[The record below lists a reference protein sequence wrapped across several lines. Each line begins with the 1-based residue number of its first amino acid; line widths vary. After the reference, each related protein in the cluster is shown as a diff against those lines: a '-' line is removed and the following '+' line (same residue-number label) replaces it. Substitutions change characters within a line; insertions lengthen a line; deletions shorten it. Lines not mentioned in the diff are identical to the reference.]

1 VTERSIPQGN
11 PMPDELSN
19 DVARHFERVWQNY
32 DQQIRRTI
40 PFYDDA
46 LELLVA
52 VVARTDTTPH
62 RILDLG
68 VGTGNLAGL
77 LLGAFPDAHLTGI
90 DIVPDFLE
98 IAQHRL
104 ARFRDRVQ
112 LIEADIAG
120 YDFPAGVDIVVTS
133 FVLHHTEDVTKGR
146 TYERIYSSLN
156 SGGCMANA
164 DFVDSASP
172 TFSRV
177 FDELRVRYMRQRG
190 VSEERIHVEYAS
202 GSWLE
207 RLANQAPHA
216 LRDKPVLLVWGMKD
230 RAFGSP
236 KVIERWQQHFP
247 AAEVVALADANHF
260 IQEDAPDP
268 IADAVAKRFGPAPPS
283 AP

>member
-1 VTERSIPQGN
+1 VA
-11 PMPDELSN
+11 EL
-19 DVARHFERVWQNY
+19 Q
-32 DQQIRRTI
+32 QQIRRTI

-90 DIVPDFLE
+90 DILPDFLE

-156 SGGCMANA
+156 SAGSMANA
-164 DFVDSASP
+164 DFVDSPRLRRSHAS
-172 TFSRV
+172 S
-177 FDELRVRYMRQRG
+177 M
-190 VSEERIHVEYAS
+190 SYAS
-202 GSWLE
+202 ATCDSAE
-207 RLANQAPHA
+207 S
-216 LRDKPVLLVWGMKD
+216 LR
-230 RAFGSP
+230 S
-236 KVIERWQQHFP
+236 ESTSSTH
-247 AAEVVALADANHF
+247 
-260 IQEDAPDP
+260 
-268 IADAVAKRFGPAPPS
+268 PAPGWSDWPTRHHTRCATS
-283 AP
+283 RCCWSGA

>member
-1 VTERSIPQGN
+1 MAESRVKSLQNAWFSVSDRGSIQQGN

-19 DVARHFERVWQNY
+19 DVARHFEREWQNY

-104 ARFRDRVQ
+104 ARFRDRSNSSRQ
-112 LIEADIAG
+112 TSQAMTSR
-120 YDFPAGVDIVVTS
+120 PAST
-133 FVLHHTEDVTKGR
+133 
-146 TYERIYSSLN
+146 
-156 SGGCMANA
+156 
-164 DFVDSASP
+164 
-172 TFSRV
+172 
-177 FDELRVRYMRQRG
+177 
-190 VSEERIHVEYAS
+190 
-202 GSWLE
+202 
-207 RLANQAPHA
+207 
-216 LRDKPVLLVWGMKD
+216 
-230 RAFGSP
+230 
-236 KVIERWQQHFP
+236 
-247 AAEVVALADANHF
+247 
-260 IQEDAPDP
+260 
-268 IADAVAKRFGPAPPS
+268 
-283 AP
+283 